1 VDLSTAISDMLA
13 ELGAALP
20 QIQSVLATSELTWIV
35 SFSDS
40 IAIEVDVIEAEDR
53 IGFEVALDAVLD
65 KNRTTVL
72 DTLMTYNLMW
82 RETGGVRFGL
92 AGESGRVHMIAEGFL
107 PELSAQMLAGILVS
121 LAEKAQE
128 FTEGTQLQEDLS
140 SSTEFVIRV

>member
-140 SSTEFVIRV
+140 SSTEFMIRV

>member
-1 VDLSTAISDMLA
+1 MLA

-140 SSTEFVIRV
+140 SSTEFMIRV

>member
-1 VDLSTAISDMLA
+1 MLA

-128 FTEGTQLQEDLS
+128 FTDFIRSGTQLQEDLS
-140 SSTEFVIRV
+140 SSTEFMIRV

>member
-1 VDLSTAISDMLA
+1 MDLSTAISDMLA

-140 SSTEFVIRV
+140 SSTEFMIRV